1 MARTKENVQNF
12 IETVRS
18 EIKPIHDENIR
29 QLTAYAQEKSKQ
41 PKEYEQLQ
49 SYDVAYWRHRQ
60 AQDLQ
65 SALKIDPSQISRHF
79 TYEHVLKGLFRF
91 TEHLFGVQFVLDNEF
106 DDEFKWH
113 SDVQAYRCVENGR
126 CRCYGPPHLIELLL

>member
-1 MARTKENVQNF
+1 MARTKENVQDF

-18 EIKPIHDENIR
+18 EIKPVHDENIQ
-29 QLTAYAQEKSKQ
+29 QLTAYAQERSKQ

-49 SYDVAYWRHRQ
+49 SYDVAYWRQRQ
-60 AQDLQ
+60 VQDLQ
-65 SALKIDPSQISRHF
+65 SALKIDASQISRHF
-79 TYEHVLKGLFRF
+79 TYEHVLQGLFRF

-113 SDVQAYRCVENGR
+113 PDAKAYRCVENGELPIR
-126 CRCYGPPHLIELLL
+126 C